1 MPNPKKPKRIRLPS
15 LLLLIIV
22 ASVGGV
28 YAFQQLN
35 PAPFMSEAPLPVRL
49 APTTF
54 GGVSEFALP
63 SPDREANAPTVAP
76 DGSVWFAEQ
85 SVAGIAH
92 FYPGNRTLV
101 EYEWPYSYPE
111 ATSSGTLCG
120 DKTYV
125 WGLALWN
132 GKVWASDMT
141 DNQLVALN
149 LSTGQFSTVKIQ
161 TNGSFPYTLTPGP
174 NNTLWFT
181 ELFVQKIGE
190 LSSNGT
196 VREHLLPGGI
206 QAEPS
211 QVIFANSTTGYYVD
225 VHSGGANGGI
235 YSFDPAHF
243 APKLVGGQNLNL
255 PSSIAIASG
264 AIWVTLHGSSSL
276 ASYNFTTKIWAY
288 YPTTAISWYPTTLP
302 YFVNAEGSNVWFNEH
317 IANKI
322 AKIDPTNN
330 SLTEYSESSSRNLTG
345 LTIGNALTFAVG
357 GGRAWFTELTGNVL
371 GFVDASYSPGFYTS
385 IAGNSTVVINKGSN
399 ASVNLVVHST
409 KHQGPLDLSFGDSE
423 SLTSKPMK
431 PSNITFSAPGGSVS
445 PPEGGSSIV
454 KVTISVAQSVRPGT
468 YFAIATATD
477 GLTYESSFIK
487 IVVRG

>member
-35 PAPFMSEAPLPVRL
+35 PAPSCAAPLGNAKVLRTQL
-49 APTTF
+49 AAPTTF

-149 LSTGQFSTVKIQ
+149 LSTGQFS
-161 TNGSFPYTLTPGP
+161 
-174 NNTLWFT
+174 
-181 ELFVQKIGE
+181 
-190 LSSNGT
+190 
-196 VREHLLPGGI
+196 
-206 QAEPS
+206 
-211 QVIFANSTTGYYVD
+211 
-225 VHSGGANGGI
+225 
-235 YSFDPAHF
+235 
-243 APKLVGGQNLNL
+243 
-255 PSSIAIASG
+255 
-264 AIWVTLHGSSSL
+264 
-276 ASYNFTTKIWAY
+276 
-288 YPTTAISWYPTTLP
+288 
-302 YFVNAEGSNVWFNEH
+302 
-317 IANKI
+317 
-322 AKIDPTNN
+322 
-330 SLTEYSESSSRNLTG
+330 
-345 LTIGNALTFAVG
+345 
-357 GGRAWFTELTGNVL
+357 
-371 GFVDASYSPGFYTS
+371 
-385 IAGNSTVVINKGSN
+385 
-399 ASVNLVVHST
+399 
-409 KHQGPLDLSFGDSE
+409 
-423 SLTSKPMK
+423 
-431 PSNITFSAPGGSVS
+431 
-445 PPEGGSSIV
+445 
-454 KVTISVAQSVRPGT
+454 
-468 YFAIATATD
+468 
-477 GLTYESSFIK
+477 
-487 IVVRG
+487 